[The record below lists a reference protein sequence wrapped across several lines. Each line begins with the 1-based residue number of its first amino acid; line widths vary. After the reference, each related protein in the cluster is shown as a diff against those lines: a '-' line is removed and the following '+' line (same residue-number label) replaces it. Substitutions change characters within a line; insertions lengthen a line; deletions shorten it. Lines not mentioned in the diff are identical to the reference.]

1 LQVNTLLALCPLF
14 LGVPVCLV
22 FCYTST
28 AAATLISTFD
38 LAELRKTQARV
49 RLVRFLN
56 LADERGPEEVMA
68 KHPVPKKKTSK
79 SKRDM
84 RRSHHALVV
93 PNLTTCKNCGSKKI
107 QHVVCG
113 SCGYYDGR
121 QVLEV
126 SA

>member
-1 LQVNTLLALCPLF
+1 LPTVLLYFHGCRDPKTWVDAQ
-14 LGVPVCLV
+14 
-22 FCYTST
+22 
-28 AAATLISTFD
+28 
-38 LAELRKTQARV
+38 TQARV

-107 QHVVCG
+107 QHQVCG

-121 QVLEV
+121 QVLEI